1 MATRPHHI
9 TRKELRQPDEFVSFV
24 DQAGEWIAHNL
35 GRVILGVIAL
45 LVLIGAIVGLRF
57 YLDRQKQAAA
67 ESFYQAIVSFNRR
80 DYKTGTREF
89 ADLAAAHPHTSLGRL
104 ARFYVANG
112 LLAQKE
118 NAQARDTLQQ
128 YLSEEDRPAFREMA
142 LMQLG
147 VVYENLRNYPEARKS
162 YERAAALNGPE
173 KGRAERNAARV
184 MVRAGDKTGAI
195 AAYRN
200 FLSEN
205 PYSPE
210 RAEVIEALAQ
220 LGASAMP
227 STPVK
232 KSTASEK

>member
-1 MATRPHHI
+1 MATRPYHI

-35 GRVILGVIAL
+35 VRVIFGVIAL
-45 LVLIGAIVGLRF
+45 LVLIGALVGIRF
-57 YLDRQKQAAA
+57 YLDSQKQAAA
-67 ESFYQAIVSFNRR
+67 ESFYQAIVSFDHR
-80 DYKTGTREF
+80 DYKTGTQQF

-104 ARFYVANG
+104 ARFYFANG

-118 NAQARDTLQQ
+118 DTQARDTLQQ
-128 YLSEEDRPAFREMA
+128 YLAEEDSPAFREMA

-147 VVYENLRNYPEARKS
+147 VVYENLGNYPEARKS

-173 KGRAERNAARV
+173 KGRAERNVARV
-184 MVRAGDKTGAI
+184 MVRAGDKAGAI

-200 FLSEN
+200 FISEN
-205 PYSPE
+205 PYSPD

-220 LGASAMP
+220 LGAGT
-227 STPVK
+227 TPDKRAGVATK
-232 KSTASEK
+232 